1 MTKRAYII
9 LSLIVIAMLTRFI
22 PHWPNFTAV
31 GAVALFSGALYRNKI
46 MALVVP
52 IAALFLS
59 DLFINNVI
67 YGSYQSGFSWFTSG
81 FYWMYGGFILT
92 VLIGQLAV
100 NNKKPLSILAGG
112 LGSSL
117 VFYLLTNFGVW
128 MGSAMY
134 SKDLSGLITSYTMG
148 LPFLANQALGT
159 VFYSAVLFGLAYY
172 FVPAYG
178 KKMRLERVS
187 SK

>member
-9 LSLIVIAMLTRFI
+9 LSLIIVAMLTRFI

-46 MALVVP
+46 MALIIP
-52 IAALFLS
+52 IGALFIS
-59 DLFINNVI
+59 DLFINNLV
-67 YGSYQSGFSWFTSG
+67 YASYQSGFTWFTEG
-81 FYWMYGGFILT
+81 FYWMYAGFILT

-112 LGSSL
+112 LGSAL

-128 MGSAMY
+128 MTGLMY
-134 SKDLSGLITSYTMG
+134 SKGLGGLLTSYTMG
-148 LPFLANQALGT
+148 LPFLATQALGT
-159 VFYSAVLFGLAYY
+159 VFYSALLFGLAYY
-172 FVPAYG
+172 LVPSYR
-178 KKMRLERVS
+178 KQVQLKRVS
-187 SK
+187 SN